1 MELSNLEKAL
11 LHAARAFI
19 SVYSDSNEQTHDTLP
34 TPPQRT
40 RQNAPTATSNDI
52 PVCSVHGKAMRESK
66 YGKNQY
72 YCGAKLDDGTY
83 CRQKAYM
90 TQVE

>member
-1 MELSNLEKAL
+1 MTNLEKAL

-19 SVYSDSNEQTHDTLP
+19 AVYSDSEGVTHAAP
-34 TPPQRT
+34 AAPQRNA
-40 RQNAPTATSNDI
+40 RQNVPTETSNDI
-52 PVCSVHGKAMRESK
+52 PVCSVHGRAMKASK

-83 CRQKAYM
+83 CKQKAYM